1 LYFILLKV
9 MLLVNR
15 ILGIDLLIYFEAV
28 VVTSAD
34 VTSIKFDVYVA
45 FCCQFL
51 DQFFFIVF
59 LLYLNI
65 SCTPVGTD
73 GSGLSTE

>member
-1 LYFILLKV
+1 

-15 ILGIDLLIYFEAV
+15 ILGIDLWIYFEAV

-34 VTSIKFDVYVA
+34 VTRNKFDVYVA

-51 DQFFFIVF
+51 DQFFIVF